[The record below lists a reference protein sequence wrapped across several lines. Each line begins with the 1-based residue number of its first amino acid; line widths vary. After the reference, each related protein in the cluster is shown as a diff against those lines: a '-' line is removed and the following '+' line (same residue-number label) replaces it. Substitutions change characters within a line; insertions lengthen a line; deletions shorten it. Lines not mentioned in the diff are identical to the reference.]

1 MGLME
6 GKAGFVTAAGSGIG
20 RASAFALA
28 KAGAKV
34 MISDVNEAGGLETVQ
49 MIEDMGGDAKFF
61 KCDVSN
67 EDEVKALVDET
78 VNAFGKLD
86 FAHCNAGGNFQQS
99 RLVDADS
106 SAWDKTLQITLYGTF
121 YSMKHAISAMLKTGG
136 GTIVNTASGA
146 GMEGV
151 MNMAAYVAA
160 KHGIVGL
167 TKSAAL
173 EYARENIR
181 VNAIAPGST
190 LTPGIEGWAKVAPD
204 QYDAVLR
211 AMPNGTMSLPEDQ
224 GNAVLFLCSDLSKQI
239 NGVILPVDGGY
250 VAGKIPL

>member
-1 MGLME
+1 MFLME
-6 GKAGFVTAAGSGIG
+6 NKAGFVTAAGSGIG
-20 RASAFALA
+20 RASALALA

-34 MISDVNEAGGLETVQ
+34 MISDINEEAGHETVE
-49 MIEDMGGDAKFF
+49 MIEKLGGQAKFF

-67 EDEVKALVDET
+67 EAEVEALVQET
-78 VNAFGKLD
+78 VTAFGKLD
-86 FAHCNAGGNFQQS
+86 FAHNNAGGNFQQS
-99 RLVDADS
+99 RLADAQ
-106 SAWDKTLQITLYGTF
+106 SADWDKTLQITLYGTF
-121 YSMKHAISAMLKTGG
+121 YSMKHAIKEMLKNGG
-136 GTIVNTASGA
+136 GAIVNTASGA

-160 KHGIVGL
+160 KHGIVGI

-190 LTPGIEGWAKVAPD
+190 LTPAIEGWAKVAPE
-204 QYDAVLR
+204 QYESVLR

-224 GNAVLFLCSDLSKQI
+224 GNAVLFLCSDLAKQI